1 MISDEDLAE
10 RLDPATSKLESVVE
24 RFIDA
29 RDEFAGLIDA
39 GDTDRRARQLAKDR
53 LLDRAIDVEA
63 AATEIEQ
70 LMRLARDG
78 AAATS

>member
-1 MISDEDLAE
+1 MNDEDLAE
-10 RLDPATSKLESVVE
+10 RLDPATIKLESVVE

-29 RDEFAGLIDA
+29 RDEFAALVET
-39 GDTDRRARQLAKDR
+39 GDNDRRSRQLAKDR

-70 LMRLARDG
+70 LMRQARD
-78 AAATS
+78 AALSSS

>member
-1 MISDEDLAE
+1 MISDEDLSE
-10 RLDPATSKLESVVE
+10 RLDPATTKLESVVE

-29 RDEFAGLIDA
+29 RDEFDALIEN

-70 LMRLARDG
+70 LMRQARD
-78 AAATS
+78 AS

>member
-29 RDEFAGLIDA
+29 RDEFDTLIEN

-70 LMRLARDG
+70 LMRQARD
-78 AAATS
+78 ASK

>member
-1 MISDEDLAE
+1 MISDEDLSE

-29 RDEFAGLIDA
+29 RDEFDALIEN

-70 LMRLARDG
+70 LMRQARD
-78 AAATS
+78 AS

>member
-10 RLDPATSKLESVVE
+10 RLDPATSKLETVVE

-29 RDEFAGLIDA
+29 RDEFDALIEN

-70 LMRLARDG
+70 LMRQARD
-78 AAATS
+78 AS

>member
-1 MISDEDLAE
+1 LISDEDLAE

-29 RDEFAGLIDA
+29 RDEFDTLIEN

-70 LMRLARDG
+70 LMRQARD
-78 AAATS
+78 AS

>member
-10 RLDPATSKLESVVE
+10 KLDTATDKLERVVE
-24 RFIDA
+24 RFMDA
-29 RDEFAGLIDA
+29 RDDFSALIEAGNP
-39 GDTDRRARQLAKDR
+39 DRRARQLARDR

-70 LMRLARDG
+70 LMRQARVD
-78 AAATS
+78 S

>member
-1 MISDEDLAE
+1 MNDEDLAE
-10 RLDPATSKLESVVE
+10 RLEPATTKLESVVE

-29 RDEFAGLIDA
+29 RDEFSALVDA
-39 GDTDRRARQLAKDR
+39 GDNDRRQRQLAKDR

-70 LMRLARDG
+70 LMRQARDKVSS
-78 AAATS
+78 A

>member
-1 MISDEDLAE
+1 MISDEDLAD

-29 RDEFAGLIDA
+29 RDEFDA
-39 GDTDRRARQLAKDR
+39 LVENGDTDRRARQLAKDR

-70 LMRLARDG
+70 LMRQARD
-78 AAATS
+78 AS

>member
-1 MISDEDLAE
+1 MINDEDLAD
-10 RLDPATSKLESVVE
+10 RLEPATTKLETVVE

-29 RDEFAGLIDA
+29 RDEFANLIEA
-39 GDTDRRARQLAKDR
+39 GDNDRRARQLAKDR

-70 LMRLARDG
+70 LMRQARD
-78 AAATS
+78 AAP

>member
-1 MISDEDLAE
+1 MISDEDLSE

-29 RDEFAGLIDA
+29 RDEFDALIEN

-70 LMRLARDG
+70 LMRQARD
-78 AAATS
+78 TS

>member
-1 MISDEDLAE
+1 LISDEVLAD
-10 RLDPATSKLESVVE
+10 RLDPATTKLESVVE

-29 RDEFAGLIDA
+29 RDEFDA
-39 GDTDRRARQLAKDR
+39 LVENGDTDRRARQLAKDR

-70 LMRLARDG
+70 LMRQARD
-78 AAATS
+78 AS

>member
-1 MISDEDLAE
+1 LISDEDLAE
-10 RLDPATSKLESVVE
+10 RLDPATSKLEY
-24 RFIDA
+24 
-29 RDEFAGLIDA
+29 
-39 GDTDRRARQLAKDR
+39 TDRRARQLAKDR